1 MARSSGK
8 LIEAGEP
15 ESCQPQYCETKFEI
29 RTKQKREVAQLMT
42 EPEQTLWTSVL
53 TLAMQDI
60 TGPDHLAKPARAWF
74 SSRNTSLGSLIWIC
88 DQLGLDPNAV
98 RQKVLRRRA
107 SELSVRD
114 RSQDQAA

>member
-1 MARSSGK
+1 MARSAGK

-15 ESCQPQYCETKFEI
+15 ESCQPQYRETKFEI
-29 RTKQKREVAQLMT
+29 PTKQIREVAQLMT

-60 TGPDHLAKPARAWF
+60 TGPDHIAKPARAWF

>member
-1 MARSSGK
+1 MARSAGK

-15 ESCQPQYCETKFEI
+15 ESCQPQYRETKFEI
-29 RTKQKREVAQLMT
+29 RTKQIREVAQLMT

-60 TGPDHLAKPARAWF
+60 TGPDHIAKPARAWF